1 MREFVCWLVV
11 VSFICVAFYNGMMYE
26 RRITKSR
33 ERELRD
39 ECKALR
45 SLYETQD
52 AKVRELNRQQR
63 LVQFFNSGVPNWAT
77 LKRSDRQETRYE

>member
-1 MREFVCWLVV
+1 MRYVV
-11 VSFICVAFYNGMMYE
+11 LFILTQCIYWYAFYSGMRYE